1 MMSKKVLLV
10 DDSAVLRK
18 IVSFNLKKEGYE
30 VIEAENG
37 QIALEKLSEFTPDLI
52 VLDIMMPV
60 MDGFTVLKKLQE
72 KEEWKRIPVI
82 VLTAKGGEEDES
94 LALSLGARKVM
105 RKPFSPSQFIE
116 EVKHLL
122 NE

>member
-1 MMSKKVLLV
+1 MSKKILLV

-72 KEEWKRIPVI
+72 KRKLEKNPGDSPHG
-82 VLTAKGGEEDES
+82 KGW
-94 LALSLGARKVM
+94 
-105 RKPFSPSQFIE
+105 
-116 EVKHLL
+116 
-122 NE
+122 

>member
-1 MMSKKVLLV
+1 MSKKVLLV
-10 DDSAVLRK
+10 DDSAPIRK
-18 IVSFNLKKEGYE
+18 MVSFVLKKEGYE